1 VTLNNLVKFH
11 LRSHGISGIEATYSS
26 PVPVLGYPTNKRGV
40 RNVIEW
46 VISREETEYRDD
58 RRKWGGSEPELSE
71 THGSGGDSMGASL
84 GNEHVIGCETLA

>member
-11 LRSHGISGIEATYSS
+11 LRSHRISGVEATYSS
-26 PVPVLGYPTNKRGV
+26 PVPVLGYLTNKRGV

-58 RRKWGGSEPELSE
+58 RRKWGEASQRYKKRTAAEGTVWEHRSEM
-71 THGSGGDSMGASL
+71 SM
-84 GNEHVIGCETLA
+84 